1 MSEFED
7 ERRRA
12 SEVQR
17 MLVPPEDDVT
27 VGALTVYSL
36 FEPIDGCGGDWWN
49 AVPLPGGDAL
59 VFVGD
64 VTGHGSPAAIVT
76 GLLKG
81 AFEVARVGMGRSLK
95 PEQLLTMLNRVLG
108 MAMMGK
114 YLSTAIALRHNAAA
128 GTIVHANAGHPA
140 FWRARPGDIQQIR
153 GEGEPAL
160 GLDLN
165 QKFSAQGTEVQSGD
179 LLILLTDGLT
189 EAEDEEGEQ
198 LGEKRIEQAIAENV
212 TLGPEA
218 MRDAIQAVVTEHCAR
233 RTDDHTLVVIQVG

>member
-1 MSEFED
+1 MSELED

-12 SEVQR
+12 AEVQR
-17 MLVPPEDDVT
+17 MLVPPEDDVA

-36 FEPIDGCGGDWWN
+36 FEPLDGCGGDWWT

-59 VFVGD
+59 IFIGD

-95 PEQLLTMLNRVLG
+95 PDQLLTMLNRVLG
-108 MAMMGK
+108 LAMMGK
-114 YLSTAIALRHNAAA
+114 YLSTAIALRHNSA
-128 GTIVHANAGHPA
+128 TSTVVYSNAGHPA

-165 QKFSAQGTEVQSGD
+165 QKFSTQATEVQKGD
-179 LLILLTDGLT
+179 LLVLLTDGLT
-189 EAEDEEGEQ
+189 EAENEDGEQ

-218 MRDAIQAVVTEHCAR
+218 MRDAIQAVVLDHTHR